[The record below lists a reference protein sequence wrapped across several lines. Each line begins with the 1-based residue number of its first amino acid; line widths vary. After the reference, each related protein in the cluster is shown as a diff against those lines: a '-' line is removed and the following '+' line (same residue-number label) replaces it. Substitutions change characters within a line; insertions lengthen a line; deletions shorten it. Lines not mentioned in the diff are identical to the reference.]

1 MNQHYLD
8 RMFVGEPSAFL
19 DQVVDIDE
27 DTAVMREV
35 AAGIQGGRDREAAEI
50 RAGTPREKDVV
61 VVVDQSAGGTSG
73 GETSGSVA
81 GAVEGEISRSH
92 ADRMGD
98 WNRVGE
104 CKEGLQAQKGKTV
117 RDLSRL
123 WRYKDGNS
131 PED

>member
-27 DTAVMREV
+27 DTAVLREV
-35 AAGIQGGRDREAAEI
+35 AAGEQGGRDREAADV
-50 RAGTPREKDVV
+50 RAGTPREKDAA
-61 VVVDQSAGGTSG
+61 VDQSAWGTPG
-73 GETSGSVA
+73 REASGSVVE
-81 GAVEGEISRSH
+81 AVECEIPGSC
-92 ADRMGD
+92 ADKMEEWDRA
-98 WNRVGE
+98 GE
-104 CKEGLQAQKGKTV
+104 CKGGLRAQRGKTV

-123 WRYKDGNS
+123 WRYKDGSS

>member
-27 DTAVMREV
+27 DTAVLREV
-35 AAGIQGGRDREAAEI
+35 AAGEQGGRDRESAEI
-50 RAGTPREKDVV
+50 RAGTPREKDAA
-61 VVVDQSAGGTSG
+61 VDQSEGWTPGR
-73 GETSGSVA
+73 ETSGCVA
-81 GAVEGEISRSH
+81 GAVEGEIAGSH
-92 ADRMGD
+92 ANRMEEWDRA
-98 WNRVGE
+98 GE
-104 CKEGLQAQKGKTV
+104 CKGGLRAQRGKTV

-123 WRYKDGNS
+123 WRYKGGSS